1 MKTWFRIENKAEKEA
16 TVYIHD
22 EIGYYGVKASEF
34 VKALNEIT
42 AKTINLHINSP
53 GGNVFDGVT
62 IYNALRDHKATIKVK
77 IDGLAASI
85 ASVIA
90 MAGDTVDIAKNA
102 MMMIHRAWTI
112 AAGNA
117 NEMRKTAEVLEKIDK
132 GTVIGTYA
140 DKTGLDE
147 NKLTELVDAETWLTA
162 DEAKSLGFA
171 DTIGGET
178 DAKACWDLTGYN
190 NVPQAVLE
198 RFSAKH
204 EKHQAT
210 ERELEHLLRDAGV
223 SIVASKAAI
232 SAIKRTE
239 LRDAGS
245 VLEGD
250 LVATVNQFCLE
261 MSTVAL
267 VTKITS

>member
-1 MKTWFRIENKAEKEA
+1 MKTWFRIENKTEKQA
-16 TVYIHD
+16 TIYIYD

-34 VKALNEIT
+34 VKALNEVT
-42 AKTINLHINSP
+42 ASTINLHINSP

-62 IYNALRDHKATIKVK
+62 IYNALRDHKAAVNVK

-117 NEMRKTAEVLEKIDK
+117 NEMRKTAEVLDKIDT
-132 GTVIGTYA
+132 GTIIGAYA
-140 DKTGLDE
+140 EKTGLDE
-147 NKLTELVDAETWLTA
+147 KKLIELVDAETWLTA
-162 DEAKSLGFA
+162 EEAKQLGFV
-171 DTIGGET
+171 DSIGGET
-178 DAKACWDLTGYN
+178 DAKACFDLSRYN
-190 NVPQAVLE
+190 NVPQAALN
-198 RFSAKH
+198 RWSAKH

-223 SIVASKAAI
+223 SKTAALAAVAV
-232 SAIKRTE
+232 IKGE
-239 LRDAGS
+239 GLRDSANS
-245 VLEGD
+245 DVVAKQIREYRQLEAMKAVL
-250 LVATVNQFCLE
+250 T
-261 MSTVAL
+261 T
-267 VTKITS
+267 

>member
-1 MKTWFRIENKAEKEA
+1 MKTWFRIENKTEKEA

-62 IYNALRDHKATIKVK
+62 IYNALRDHKATVKVK

-117 NEMRKTAEVLEKIDK
+117 NEMRKTADVLEKIDK

-140 DKTGLDE
+140 EKTGLAESELID
-147 NKLTELVDAETWLTA
+147 LVDAETWLTA
-162 DEAKSLGFA
+162 DEAKQLGFV
-171 DTIGGET
+171 DSIGGDT
-178 DAKACWDLTGYN
+178 DTKACFDLSRYN
-190 NVPQAVLE
+190 NVPQAALD
-198 RFSAKH
+198 RWSAKH
-204 EKHQAT
+204 EKHHAT
-210 ERELEHLLRDAGV
+210 ERELEHILRDAGV
-223 SIVASKAAI
+223 SKSAALAAVAAI
-232 SAIKRTE
+232 KGES
-239 LRDAGS
+239 LRDSADIEAEVAKMREYRQIEGMKA
-245 VLEGD
+245 VL
-250 LVATVNQFCLE
+250 T
-261 MSTVAL
+261 
-267 VTKITS
+267 I

>member
-147 NKLTELVDAETWLTA
+147 KKLVELVDAETWLTA
-162 DEAKSLGFA
+162 DEAKDLGFV

-178 DAKACWDLTGYN
+178 DAKACWDLTRYN

-198 RFSAKH
+198 RFAAKH

-223 SIVASKAAI
+223 SKSAALAAVAAI
-232 SAIKRTE
+232 KGES
-239 LRDAGS
+239 LRDSADIDADVVKLREYRQIEGIKA
-245 VLEGD
+245 VL
-250 LVATVNQFCLE
+250 T
-261 MSTVAL
+261 
-267 VTKITS
+267 I